1 MRHQEW
7 FSHLIFWRSE
17 DNKRKKVLLKIHLLL
32 LEVKSRGGVRRKERQ
47 MRDPSNSERVL

>member
-32 LEVKSRGGVRRKERQ
+32 LEVKSKGGVRRKERQ